1 MAPLSLSQV
10 YAHQR
15 EISNAIAGKHAGSG
29 LYSPRPHG
37 AIAKPPRAAAK
48 TKAFQH
54 RLLMLENNAGKQRFL
69 ADTRSSSSAS
79 STSPVS
85 STDIAC
91 RSTID
96 SLLSSDA
103 TEGSPTKVF
112 NVENSAADSSTGDAT
127 SGSPTPPEGS
137 SSFAVGSAAVPAQTP
152 TTVVVKIEP
161 APDNAGMNAVGS
173 SNIPVSAQVAQD
185 YDFAPVTEHILPDGS
200 TFVGTKAAWL
210 ERLFLQPEWTEHWLE
225 NAFTPSRLQS
235 LRNNDPSAFDDTA
248 LVVQAIAY
256 GQE

>member
-1 MAPLSLSQV
+1 MRQLFLVATAARLAFAAKCGNHTRWKRALRPRALKVTCAVHVRPCDEPSLPIRELYKQQNCCSSTSRSISTEHPIMAPLSLSQV

-29 LYSPRPHG
+29 LYSPRPQG

-103 TEGSPTKVF
+103 TEGELLDASPK
-112 NVENSAADSSTGDAT
+112 SR
-127 SGSPTPPEGS
+127 
-137 SSFAVGSAAVPAQTP
+137 
-152 TTVVVKIEP
+152 
-161 APDNAGMNAVGS
+161 
-173 SNIPVSAQVAQD
+173 
-185 YDFAPVTEHILPDGS
+185 VTEGGRRTWPATGRI
-200 TFVGTKAAWL
+200 
-210 ERLFLQPEWTEHWLE
+210 Q
-225 NAFTPSRLQS
+225 
-235 LRNNDPSAFDDTA
+235 
-248 LVVQAIAY
+248 
-256 GQE
+256 